1 MEEWLTI
8 WQSRELFIAG
18 FSITAQLFVISSIM
32 AFITACFFLYVLNS
46 DAYFIKKV
54 LAGFIHIMRTLPF
67 LILAYLIYYG
77 LPQFGIRLDAFSSGI
92 VALVMY
98 HSAYFCEVFRCRQL
112 VLPKG
117 QIEAAQA
124 HGFRSITIFRRITL
138 PNVVMTSLPLVG
150 NQLILC
156 LKDTAFLSVITVKDI
171 TSAANTVQSI
181 HFIPFKAFIVAI
193 ALYWILNVSI
203 EYGVKKLSL
212 FSKKKGFVH
221 A

>member
-8 WQSRELFIAG
+8 WQSRELFVAG
-18 FSITAQLFVISSIM
+18 FSITIQLFMISSIL
-32 AFITACFFLYVLNS
+32 AFAISCLFLYLLNS
-46 DAYFIKKV
+46 EAFLIKHTLKT
-54 LAGFIHIMRTLPF
+54 FIHIMRTLPF

-77 LPQFGIRLDAFSSGI
+77 LPQFGISFDAFTSGI
-92 VALVMY
+92 IALVMY
-98 HSAYFCEVFRCRQL
+98 HSAYFCEIFRSRQM

-124 HGFRSITIFRRITL
+124 HGFRNITIFFRITL
-138 PNVVMTSLPLVG
+138 PNVVMTSLPIIG

-193 ALYWILNVSI
+193 VLYWLLNLCV

-212 FSKKKGFVH
+212 FSRNKGFVNV
-221 A
+221 